1 MRFRRILLLTAISV
15 VLTRAEPLSAQSFR
29 RGGTEFT
36 SKRSVVLPAD
46 KEFSIV
52 VTEFFHHGQMAA
64 DGRNVVVAAQK
75 ALVPTRVLQL
85 GPGDYCR
92 LAFQTIDRERTYE
105 ILYGG
110 DPPDA
115 SEVPPWT
122 ARSGLVLET
131 REYRQCNLNSLKSV
145 RAALESSTRIG
156 SDYVGNVQHSHNP
169 FSLKPAPFL
178 SHYSGY
184 LHVPK
189 AGLYGFLTSSQD
201 CSFLLIDDKVVVDA
215 PGRHRPARRAL
226 RGSRKDVR
234 LSAGAH
240 KFDYYHA
247 ASGPATMM
255 VAAWEISPS
264 DPKPAPVAI
273 PKEAF
278 RWQAVGRVQPGP
290 VETKAEKVLPDFL
303 VDLSG
308 SVPLPETESQLIGVR
323 MKNVSPSVLM
333 TKSRFLWDFGDGQT
347 SDQQHPQHVYLRPG
361 LYTIRLTVR
370 RGAKSYEMANR
381 VYIDQPKVL
390 KAAKFHV
397 LDQYLPV
404 IRTYDP
410 AKLDAASLRQL
421 VVAYTWK
428 ADTILAPQPDEKTKT
443 GEEEEEAGSQGAQ
456 KAAKLAE
463 EAAKRAQE
471 AAARKADAAAYLA
484 LAVRAGKAALVGES
498 AAEGDDGLGALAR
511 LVGPMARNQLG
522 DSRLAGQ
529 IWRGAAEKI
538 SRGDLKAECELAA
551 ADIALN
557 DLLDP
562 PAAKNLL
569 EAAAGRLGQGQV
581 GPVASR
587 LQRVWGDYYA
597 ATGDGQAAREA
608 YRRAE
613 AVLGSSR
620 SHVEQTAWRGAH
632 SRSVEQFLAS
642 GEMHRAAAQL
652 GAWQQ
657 EFPAEKIDG
666 YMSLLFA
673 RYWAGRQMDSQAIS
687 LAERLLA
694 VNADSPYIDQ
704 LLFLAADCE
713 MKRDRVDRA
722 LATLNSLVEDYP
734 GSPLVPTARD
744 RIAALKSVAPVPKDE
759 EQLR

>member
-1 MRFRRILLLTAISV
+1 M
-15 VLTRAEPLSAQSFR
+15 
-29 RGGTEFT
+29 
-36 SKRSVVLPAD
+36 
-46 KEFSIV
+46 
-52 VTEFFHHGQMAA
+52 
-64 DGRNVVVAAQK
+64 N
-75 ALVPTRVLQL
+75 
-85 GPGDYCR
+85 
-92 LAFQTIDRERTYE
+92 
-105 ILYGG
+105 
-110 DPPDA
+110 
-115 SEVPPWT
+115 
-122 ARSGLVLET
+122 
-131 REYRQCNLNSLKSV
+131 
-145 RAALESSTRIG
+145 
-156 SDYVGNVQHSHNP
+156 
-169 FSLKPAPFL
+169 
-178 SHYSGY
+178 
-184 LHVPK
+184 
-189 AGLYGFLTSSQD
+189 
-201 CSFLLIDDKVVVDA
+201 
-215 PGRHRPARRAL
+215 
-226 RGSRKDVR
+226 
-234 LSAGAH
+234 
-240 KFDYYHA
+240 YHA

-255 VAAWEISPS
+255 VAAWEVSPS

-273 PKEAF
+273 PMKAF
-278 RWQAVGRVQPGP
+278 GSEVVGRVQPGP

-308 SVPLPETESQLIGVR
+308 SVPLPETDSQLIGVR

-361 LYTIRLTVR
+361 LYTIKLTVR
-370 RGAKSYEMANR
+370 RGVRTYEMANR
-381 VYIDQPKVL
+381 VYVDQPKIL
-390 KAAKFHV
+390 KAAEFHL

-421 VVAYTWK
+421 VTAYTWK
-428 ADTILAPQPDEKTKT
+428 ADTILAPQPDEKAKA

-456 KAAKLAE
+456 KAAKLA
-463 EAAKRAQE
+463 QE
-471 AAARKADAAAYLA
+471 AAARKAEAAAYIT
-484 LAVRAGKAALVGES
+484 LAVQAGKVALVGES

-557 DLLDP
+557 DLLDA
-562 PAAKNLL
+562 PAAKGLL
-569 EAAAGRLGQGQV
+569 EAASGRLGQGQV

-597 ATGDGQAAREA
+597 ATGDGQAARKA

-620 SHVEQTAWRGAH
+620 SHVERTAWRGAH
-632 SRSVEQFLAS
+632 SRSVEQFLSS
-642 GEMHRAAAQL
+642 GEMDRAANEL
-652 GAWQQ
+652 RAWQQ

-694 VNADSPYIDQ
+694 VNADSPYVDQ
-704 LLFLAADCE
+704 LLLLAADCE

-734 GSPLVPTARD
+734 GSPLVPTVRE
-744 RIAALKSVAPVPKDE
+744 RIAELERVVPVPKIQE
-759 EQLR
+759 